1 MNYYLRDITL
11 CSGCRDELLYEAI
24 PVWERAY
31 AVSEIKRCVEGAAGT
46 RGADKVTSPSPPCV
60 NLPGYTSKFTIFSQK
75 ISCIFEFVVLY
86 YIPNKGNDQT
96 GQFLNKTSCRRLLR
110 NQIFGGKDKMNT
122 LKAEKRSMDIK
133 AKKLRREGYVV
144 GNVFGKKI
152 EGSIPVKFHTLEL
165 EKFLKKAHKGS
176 QIMLDVEGTQ
186 YDALIKDVAYN
197 PVAGR
202 IDEIDFQA
210 LVSNEKVHSVA
221 EIVIVNHDKVADGV
235 LQENMEEINYRAY
248 PSALVDKVEV
258 DVAGLKVGDTIRV
271 KDLSLAKDK
280 DVDIKDDPEAVVLTV
295 VAVHNGAVPETVT
308 PEEAETEETK

>member
-1 MNYYLRDITL
+1 
-11 CSGCRDELLYEAI
+11 
-24 PVWERAY
+24 
-31 AVSEIKRCVEGAAGT
+31 
-46 RGADKVTSPSPPCV
+46 
-60 NLPGYTSKFTIFSQK
+60 
-75 ISCIFEFVVLY
+75 
-86 YIPNKGNDQT
+86 
-96 GQFLNKTSCRRLLR
+96 
-110 NQIFGGKDKMNT
+110 MNT

-152 EGSIPVKFHTLEL
+152 EGSIPVKFQKLEL

-221 EIVIVNHDKVADGV
+221 EIVIVNHDKVAEGV
-235 LQENMEEINYRAY
+235 LQENMEEVNYRAY

-280 DVDIKDDPEAVVLTV
+280 DIDIKDDPEAVVLTV
-295 VAVHNGAVPETVT
+295 VTVHNGAVPETVT
-308 PEEAETEETK
+308 PEEETEEA

>member
-1 MNYYLRDITL
+1 M
-11 CSGCRDELLYEAI
+11 LYEAI

-31 AVSEIKRCVEGAAGT
+31 AVSETKRSVEGAAGT

-75 ISCIFEFVVLY
+75 NSCILKFVVLY

-221 EIVIVNHDKVADGV
+221 EIVIINHDKVADGV
-235 LQENMEEINYRAY
+235 LQENMEEVNYRAY

-258 DVAGLKVGDTIRV
+258 DVAGLKVGDTVRV

-295 VAVHNGAVPETVT
+295 VAVHNGAVPETET
-308 PEEAETEETK
+308 AEDAEAEEAK